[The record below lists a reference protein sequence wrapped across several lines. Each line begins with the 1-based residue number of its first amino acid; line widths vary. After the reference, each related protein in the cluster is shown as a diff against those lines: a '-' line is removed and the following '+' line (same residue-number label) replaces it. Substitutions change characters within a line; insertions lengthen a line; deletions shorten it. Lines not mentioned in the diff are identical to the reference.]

1 MDLFDRHLSHVI
13 LKEEIMSLSR
23 TSIEVLSDL
32 IENRL
37 SIMSIGDQDDLREKI
52 ALKRALSELHLAT
65 GMPAGVLQ
73 EFSDIPRRG
82 RRRKIGSAETI

>member
-1 MDLFDRHLSHVI
+1 MILSPN
-13 LKEEIMSLSR
+13 
-23 TSIEVLSDL
+23 SISILSDL

-52 ALKRALSELHLAT
+52 ALKRALTELQGNDLLT
-65 GMPAGVLQ
+65 NGVMS

-82 RRRKIGSAETI
+82 RRRKVGSVEVMG